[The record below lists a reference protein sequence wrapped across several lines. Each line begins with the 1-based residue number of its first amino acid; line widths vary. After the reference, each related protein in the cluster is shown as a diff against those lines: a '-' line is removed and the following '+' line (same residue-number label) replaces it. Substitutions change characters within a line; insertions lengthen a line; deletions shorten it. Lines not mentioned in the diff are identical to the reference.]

1 MPQIKVR
8 SRSAP
13 RIVALVMAGGQGSRL
28 RPLTETRSK
37 PAVPF
42 GARYRIVDFVLS
54 NLVSSG
60 VSTIYLLVQYKSQSL
75 IEHIRKAWTISP
87 LFHDCF
93 VTVVP
98 PQMQSGP
105 DWFAG
110 TADAVCQNLGLI
122 TDHHADLVLVCSA
135 DHVYRMDIGQMIDFH
150 FERAADVT
158 LAALPVPVERASSF
172 GIIDAD
178 EGARVL
184 GFDEKPEHPRPLP
197 EDPTRA
203 YASMGNYLFDARTL
217 VRKLRDARRHQETDF
232 GCHVLPRLLET
243 HRLFAYDFTRNR
255 VPGVKDHEEPCYWR
269 DVGTIDSYFDAHQDT
284 LGDEPRLDLFNPEW
298 PIFPAITR
306 GR

>member
-1 MPQIKVR
+1 
-8 SRSAP
+8 
-13 RIVALVMAGGQGSRL
+13 MAGGQGSRL

-255 VPGVKDHEEPCYWR
+255 VPGVKDHEEPCY
-269 DVGTIDSYFDAHQDT
+269 
-284 LGDEPRLDLFNPEW
+284 
-298 PIFPAITR
+298 
-306 GR
+306 